1 MKQTYFFRILYTCV
15 CSCGFLYTT
24 SEISLSQV
32 TPDGTVNTQV
42 NQNGNVSE
50 IIGGETR
57 GGNLFHSFQN
67 FSISTGNEA
76 FFKNADTISNIFFRV
91 TGGNISNIDG
101 LIRANGNANLFFVN
115 PNGIIFGENASL
127 NIGGSFV
134 ASTANKIDFADG
146 TEFNTTNSSSSP
158 ILTVSIP
165 IGLGF
170 SSHSGSILVKGNGHN
185 FAADDPSFSPIIRS
199 RNFNG
204 LAVNPGRSITLLG
217 NDITFQGGNLLASQ
231 GKIQLGSISQGIVR
245 FNYENLALNFQE
257 VQDFGDIVLTSESS
271 IDVSGSTG
279 GLILARGSSIA
290 INDGSVLLVQN
301 QSSNSANGIFL
312 QASNDI
318 NISGTSQTG
327 LVRSYVLS
335 EGFAGKTGNIQIS
348 SRNLRVE
355 GGAAI
360 AIRAFGTAS
369 SKDITL
375 NIADSI
381 QVSGFNQIIPDA
393 LSAISLVNL
402 GNGRGGSI
410 DISTERILADNGG
423 GIGTI
428 TFGGLGNS
436 GSLNID
442 ADDINIVGVNPINTL
457 ASSLFSNTIGEGQ
470 GGEITI
476 ETSTLNILDG
486 GQISTGT
493 GASGNAG
500 SVFIKAD
507 QLNIVSEPDIQLRV
521 GDIRTSRIVA
531 IAAPATPAQQELL
544 GVAPVVRGASGN
556 ITIESKNINIE
567 RARIT
572 VSNQGQG
579 AVGNI
584 DLQTDS
590 LTNTDGIISASGL
603 SEFSDRSFAGGN
615 INIDADF
622 LNFDDG
628 SINANTSFFGSGGNI
643 NINTDIIH
651 LDNNSSISVSS
662 GFIGNNEQ
670 TATDNGGNITINTEN
685 LELVDRSQ
693 ISASAG
699 GLGNG
704 GNVSI
709 DADTIF
715 GLNNSDITANAFEGN
730 GGNIEISATAI
741 VGLESRASL
750 TELSDITA
758 DSELGI
764 DGTVTINSPE
774 NTSDDDVVVSAK
786 EVVINDAQKLIDGT
800 CLARH
805 RPRREEIVN
814 VGGSIPES
822 PYNFFDDEP
831 IPLSTEKKE
840 NPAERSSNNI
850 PERWQEGDPI
860 IEGNTIFTTPDGRKF
875 LVFRQP
881 QNSQLP
887 VCTK

>member
-1 MKQTYFFRILYTCV
+1 MKQTYFFRIFYTCI
-15 CSCGFLYTT
+15 CCCGFLYTT
-24 SEISLSQV
+24 SEISRAQV

-50 IIGGETR
+50 ITGGEIR
-57 GGNLFHSFQN
+57 GSNLFHSFQE
-67 FSISTGNEA
+67 FSVSTGNEA
-76 FFKNADTISNIFFRV
+76 FFNNADTISNIFSRV
-91 TGGNISNIDG
+91 TGENISNIDG

-146 TEFNTTNSSSSP
+146 TEFNTNSSSSP

-185 FAADDPSFSPIIRS
+185 FAADDPSFSPIIRLG
-199 RNFNG
+199 NFNG
-204 LAVNPGRSITLLG
+204 LAVNPGQSITLLG

-279 GLILARGSSIA
+279 GLILARGSNIA
-290 INDGSVLLVQN
+290 IVDGSVLLVQN

-348 SRNLRVE
+348 SQNLRVE

-369 SKDITL
+369 GEKITL
-375 NIADSI
+375 NIADSL

-402 GNGRGGSI
+402 GNGQGGNI

-442 ADDINIVGVNPINTL
+442 ADNINIVGVNPINTL

-470 GGEITI
+470 GGKITI

-500 SVFIKAD
+500 NVFIKAD
-507 QLNIVSEPDIQLRV
+507 RLNIVSEPNIQLRV

-603 SEFSDRSFAGGN
+603 SRLSDRTLAGGN

-643 NINTDIIH
+643 NIDADIIH
-651 LDNNSSISVSS
+651 LDNKSSISVSS

-685 LELVDRSQ
+685 LELVESQ
-693 ISASAG
+693 ILASAG

-704 GNVSI
+704 GNVTISS
-709 DADTIF
+709 DTIL

-786 EVVINDAQKLIDGT
+786 EVVINDAQKLIEGT

-831 IPLSTEKKE
+831 IPLSAEKKE
-840 NPAERSSNNI
+840 NPAERKSNNI

-887 VCTK
+887 VCTNEE

>member
-1 MKQTYFFRILYTCV
+1 
-15 CSCGFLYTT
+15 
-24 SEISLSQV
+24 
-32 TPDGTVNTQV
+32 
-42 NQNGNVSE
+42 
-50 IIGGETR
+50 
-57 GGNLFHSFQN
+57 
-67 FSISTGNEA
+67 
-76 FFKNADTISNIFFRV
+76 
-91 TGGNISNIDG
+91 
-101 LIRANGNANLFFVN
+101 
-115 PNGIIFGENASL
+115 
-127 NIGGSFV
+127 
-134 ASTANKIDFADG
+134 
-146 TEFNTTNSSSSP
+146 
-158 ILTVSIP
+158 
-165 IGLGF
+165 
-170 SSHSGSILVKGNGHN
+170 
-185 FAADDPSFSPIIRS
+185 
-199 RNFNG
+199 
-204 LAVNPGRSITLLG
+204 
-217 NDITFQGGNLLASQ
+217 
-231 GKIQLGSISQGIVR
+231 
-245 FNYENLALNFQE
+245 
-257 VQDFGDIVLTSESS
+257 
-271 IDVSGSTG
+271 
-279 GLILARGSSIA
+279 
-290 INDGSVLLVQN
+290 
-301 QSSNSANGIFL
+301 
-312 QASNDI
+312 
-318 NISGTSQTG
+318 
-327 LVRSYVLS
+327 
-335 EGFAGKTGNIQIS
+335 
-348 SRNLRVE
+348 
-355 GGAAI
+355 
-360 AIRAFGTAS
+360 
-369 SKDITL
+369 
-375 NIADSI
+375 
-381 QVSGFNQIIPDA
+381 
-393 LSAISLVNL
+393 
-402 GNGRGGSI
+402 
-410 DISTERILADNGG
+410 
-423 GIGTI
+423 
-428 TFGGLGNS
+428 
-436 GSLNID
+436 
-442 ADDINIVGVNPINTL
+442 
-457 ASSLFSNTIGEGQ
+457 
-470 GGEITI
+470 
-476 ETSTLNILDG
+476 
-486 GQISTGT
+486 
-493 GASGNAG
+493 
-500 SVFIKAD
+500 
-507 QLNIVSEPDIQLRV
+507 
-521 GDIRTSRIVA
+521 
-531 IAAPATPAQQELL
+531 
-544 GVAPVVRGASGN
+544 
-556 ITIESKNINIE
+556 
-567 RARIT
+567 
-572 VSNQGQG
+572 
-579 AVGNI
+579 
-584 DLQTDS
+584 
-590 LTNTDGIISASGL
+590 
-603 SEFSDRSFAGGN
+603 
-615 INIDADF
+615 